1 MNTQKILLIEDDQFT
16 RELYEEVIKD
26 AGFAID
32 TATNGEEGLEK
43 IRQGTY
49 SLILLDIMM
58 PKMDGIEVLRS
69 LKNNPPN
76 IKNGPIIILTNLT
89 NDPVLNSAYGL
100 NAKDYIVKSDI
111 TPGDLIDKIKVFIE
125 QSNHS
130 QEESENLKS

>member
-26 AGFAID
+26 EGFPID

-58 PKMDGIEVLRS
+58 PKMDGLEVLRS
-69 LKNNPPN
+69 LKDDPPN
-76 IKNGPIIILTNLT
+76 VKNGPIIILTNLT

-100 NAKDYIVKSDI
+100 DAKDYIVKSDV
-111 TPGDLIDKIKVFIE
+111 TPGELIDKIKIFLESAKIQD
-125 QSNHS
+125 QSKN
-130 QEESENLKS
+130 